1 MVTFLF
7 LGDQLKQFP
16 KPLEAGDRANRVR
29 YKTTWETVGS
39 WKLEIERTLRRKAG
53 FLPNL

>member
-16 KPLEAGDRANRVR
+16 KPLEAGDRANFEKKGWIF
-29 YKTTWETVGS
+29 YPAS
-39 WKLEIERTLRRKAG
+39 
-53 FLPNL
+53 NLDKWLVIWVNVPQK